1 MKISLTQPNLRSHIW
16 IDIESSDVCT
26 RIFTSVT
33 FDPYEEIYI
42 WLGQIR
48 DSQLPASV
56 QIMDEGYAVELI
68 AEEEI
73 NGMILFKI
81 QPCYGPNIT
90 TILST
95 TITPYELIKSFHDGI
110 IEFIKDGY
118 RPSDWS
124 IVRDLANTN
133 WGALLKT
140 PTITHNWQKRLLMYK
155 LWTYDGVI
163 KNNDL
168 WEQLTLEQQWL
179 IVLRDLLNRIAIIA
193 NQKQAS
199 DIQALANLYRSLPVD
214 IALNEIDSEW
224 YQERRTALNQEY
236 GSEWS
241 KPINREE
248 REFQQEFRH
257 TLKVARLKSLRVG
270 QVLDG
275 TVLRVKPY
283 GLFVNIGGHNALLH
297 ISSISQI
304 LIEDLDRF
312 FKEGDWIRAMIV
324 WMDIEKGRISLSTS
338 DLEVESGDM
347 LKHPWK
353 VYETAESMAERYYQN
368 VLSKQVFD

>member
-16 IDIESSDVCT
+16 IDIESSNVCT

-48 DSQLPASV
+48 DSQLPASMR
-56 QIMDEGYAVELI
+56 IDEEGYIVELI

-110 IEFIKDGY
+110 IEFIKDGF

-124 IVRDLANTN
+124 IVHNLENIN
-133 WGALLKT
+133 WGALLKV
-140 PTITHNWQKRLLMYK
+140 PTITHNWQKRLLMYNK
-155 LWTYDGVI
+155 LWAYDGII

-168 WEQLTLEQQWL
+168 WQQLTLEQQWL
-179 IVLRDLLNRIAIIA
+179 IVLRDLLSSIAIIA
-193 NQKQAS
+193 KRKQAY
-199 DIQALANLYRSLPVD
+199 DIQALASLYQSLPVD

-224 YQERRTALNQEY
+224 YQERRNALNQEY
-236 GSEWS
+236 ELVWS
-241 KPINREE
+241 RPIRREE
-248 REFQQEFRH
+248 REFNH
-257 TLKVARLKSLRVG
+257 TLKIARLKSLRVG

-283 GLFVNIGGHNALLH
+283 GLFVNIGGLNAILH

-338 DLEVESGDM
+338 DLEVEPGDM
-347 LKHPWK
+347 LKQPWK
-353 VYETAESMAERYYQN
+353 VYETAEAMSERYYQN